1 MRALAVMFVLAA
13 ASGCSD
19 PQGGGGT
26 VPFDAT
32 VDLSETAAEPP
43 RDATLD
49 AARDAT
55 LDRPRDVPRDAV
67 ATQADAEDAA
77 VEDVV
82 IDPGMC
88 GPSVRACLCGCGG
101 TGACQNTCIARS
113 DDCSG
118 CIYLAATRCCRD
130 ESTVFEDCIDRNM
143 CADDGCV
150 RLRCAD
156 EQRRFETCFAA
167 MQMSDDA
174 CRAEMRTCLGSDYPM
189 IRCVQP

>member
-1 MRALAVMFVLAA
+1 MRALAVTFLLAA

-19 PQGGGGT
+19 PQSGGGERPLRRDGRPLRRH
-26 VPFDAT
+26 VEA
-32 VDLSETAAEPP
+32 PP

-55 LDRPRDVPRDAV
+55 NDRPRDVPRDAEV
-67 ATQADAEDAA
+67 VQPDGDDAA

-82 IDPGMC
+82 INPGMC

-101 TGACQNTCIARS
+101 TGACQNTCIARG

-118 CIYLAATRCCRD
+118 CIYIAATRCCRD
-130 ESTVFEDCIDRNM
+130 ESTVFRSFIDRNM
-143 CADDGCV
+143 CADDGCI

-156 EQRRFETCFAA
+156 EQRRFKASFAA

-174 CRAEMRTCLGSDYPM
+174 CRAEMRACLGLTTP
-189 IRCVQP
+189 